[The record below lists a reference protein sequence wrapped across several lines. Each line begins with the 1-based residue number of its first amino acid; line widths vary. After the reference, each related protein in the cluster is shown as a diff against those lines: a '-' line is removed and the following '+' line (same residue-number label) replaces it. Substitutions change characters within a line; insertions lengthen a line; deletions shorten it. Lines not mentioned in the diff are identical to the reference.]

1 MWRWTLQKGI
11 MEFAVN
17 TENGGE
23 RMNKDFISLITVSAL
38 TQETFLFKVNNRN
51 TRKRCEIC

>member
-23 RMNKDFISLITVSAL
+23 RINKDFISLITVSAL

>member
-1 MWRWTLQKGI
+1 MWRWTLQKRI

-23 RMNKDFISLITVSAL
+23 RMNKDLISLIIVSAL

-51 TRKRCEIC
+51 TRKRCEIY

>member
-1 MWRWTLQKGI
+1 

>member
-23 RMNKDFISLITVSAL
+23 KINKDFISLITVSAL